1 MVTIN
6 DIKKF
11 KPRFDYL
18 IGIDSDGTV
27 FDSMNIKHSHC
38 FISPL
43 INIYKLNEVSLQS
56 AQMWKEIN
64 LYSINRGIN
73 RFEALIIFFEKLKFS
88 NFEVLSNYSYPNLK
102 PIKYLKDLKIPLT
115 DKNLKK
121 LKKKIDKDQYSH
133 INKAISWSLAVNE
146 SVENFAKNM
155 PLISGASKTINYL
168 SKHADI
174 IVVSNTPF
182 TALYNDWSDNSIKDV
197 ASLIC
202 SQETGSKI
210 DILDVATKEKYDKS
224 KVLMIGDS
232 PSDFYAAKE
241 NDVSFFPIIPGKEDI
256 SWRFLQSKALSSFFS
271 IEYKHNYE
279 NKKISEFES
288 AINAKLNNNFFK
300 FEQ

>member
-1 MVTIN
+1 MITIN

-11 KPRFDYL
+11 KPKFEFL

-38 FISPL
+38 FIDPL
-43 INIYKLNEVSLQS
+43 ISIYKLKKVSLQS
-56 AQMWKEIN
+56 EQMWKEIN

-73 RFEALIIFFEKLKFS
+73 RFEALIIFFEKLKLL
-88 NFEVLSNYSYPNLK
+88 NFEAISDYSYPNLK
-102 PIKYLKDLKIPLT
+102 PIKYLRDLNIPLT

-121 LKKKIDKDQYSH
+121 LKKKIDKDEYLD

-146 SVENFAKNM
+146 KVENLAKHI
-155 PLISGASKTINYL
+155 PLISGASQTINYL

-182 TALYNDWSDNSIKDV
+182 TALYKDWSNYNIKDV
-197 ASLIC
+197 ASMIC

-210 DILDVATKEKYDKS
+210 DIMEAATKEKYDKS

-232 PSDFYAAKE
+232 PSDYYAARK
-241 NDVSFFPIIPGKEDI
+241 NDISFFPIIPGKEDI

-271 IEYKHNYE
+271 FEYKNNYE
-279 NKKISEFES
+279 KKKIIEFES
-288 AINAKLNNNFFK
+288 AINAKLNNNILK
-300 FEQ
+300 FQ

>member
-1 MVTIN
+1 MITIN

-11 KPRFDYL
+11 KPKFEFL

-38 FISPL
+38 FIDPL
-43 INIYKLNEVSLQS
+43 ISIYKLKKVSLQS
-56 AQMWKEIN
+56 EQMWKEIN

-73 RFEALIIFFEKLKFS
+73 RFEALIIFFEKLKLL
-88 NFEVLSNYSYPNLK
+88 NFEAISDYSYPNLK
-102 PIKYLKDLKIPLT
+102 PIKYLRDLNIPLT

-121 LKKKIDKDQYSH
+121 LKKKIDKDEYLD

-146 SVENFAKNM
+146 KVENLAKHI
-155 PLISGASKTINYL
+155 PLISGASQTINYL

-182 TALYNDWSDNSIKDV
+182 TALYKDWSNYNIKDV
-197 ASLIC
+197 ASMIC

-210 DILDVATKEKYDKS
+210 DIMEAATKEKYDKS

-232 PSDFYAAKE
+232 PSDYYAARK
-241 NDVSFFPIIPGKEDI
+241 NDISFFPIIPGKEDI

-271 IEYKHNYE
+271 FEYKNNYE
-279 NKKISEFES
+279 KKKIIEFES
-288 AINAKLNNNFFK
+288 AINAKLNNDFFK
-300 FEQ
+300 FQ